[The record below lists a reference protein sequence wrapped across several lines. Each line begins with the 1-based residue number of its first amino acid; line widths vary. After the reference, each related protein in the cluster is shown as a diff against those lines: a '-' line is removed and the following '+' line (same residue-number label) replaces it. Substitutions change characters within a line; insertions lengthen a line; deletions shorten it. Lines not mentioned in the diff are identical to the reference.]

1 MAYGSTR
8 GGPVGWLAGLAAGFV
23 LLIVELILTMLIYTL
38 LNLYALGTFGYL
50 VRISDWI
57 RELLVKSIFYW
68 LPGQADTAYATLLG
82 ELGPKAILLLLIGL
96 IVAGIVRAISA
107 LVGRLVSS
115 PDY

>member
-8 GGPVGWLAGLAAGFV
+8 RGPAGWIASLSVGFI

-50 VRISDWI
+50 VRLSDWV
-57 RELLVKSIFYW
+57 REILVKTVFYW

-96 IVAGIVRAISA
+96 TVAGVVRGISAIIARAISPP
-107 LVGRLVSS
+107 R
-115 PDY
+115 Y